1 MRIESLLKYSKHVTA
16 LQRDISLK
24 NPFRRLSFTIN
35 PAAKGVKAKGCDAG
49 RLYLV
54 VSLRNVN
61 ARWAR
66 CAER

>member
-16 LQRDISLK
+16 LQRDILK
-24 NPFRRLSFTIN
+24 NPFRCLSFTIN